1 MTVAVVGG
9 GIVGLCCAWHLQER
23 GIPVVVIDRDRIG
36 AGACWGNAGHVA
48 PALAVPL
55 PEPAAVVAGIRSL
68 VDPRSPVLLPKLP
81 RAELARFLAAFLRHS
96 THKRWLAGCRAMV
109 GLSAGALAE
118 FDRMGLA
125 TVEAPFTALM
135 RRPADGAA
143 VLAEIAG
150 SVAGGLPVD
159 FDFLTAAETVE
170 AEPLAADALMAVR
183 INGQR
188 MVDPPVL
195 LRALAE
201 SVRARGAEF
210 LEGAAVTG
218 IARHNGRI
226 KLSTVDAEFDSV
238 VLATGAALTRLAGGH
253 GVRIPMYAGRGY
265 SFSVETP
272 VKPGGM
278 INFPAVRIACVP
290 LDGRLRVTSLMELW
304 PADAPP
310 VERHARR
317 FMARARAALPSAD
330 WNTVA
335 ERWVGARPLTAD
347 GLPVLGRTNTEG
359 VYVAGGHGMWGL
371 TLAPVSGRLIAE
383 LIETGRPD
391 PALTPFDPLR
401 R

>member
-1 MTVAVVGG
+1 
-9 GIVGLCCAWHLQER
+9 
-23 GIPVVVIDRDRIG
+23 
-36 AGACWGNAGHVA
+36 
-48 PALAVPL
+48 
-55 PEPAAVVAGIRSL
+55 
-68 VDPRSPVLLPKLP
+68 
-81 RAELARFLAAFLRHS
+81 
-96 THKRWLAGCRAMV
+96 MV

-135 RRPADGAA
+135 RRPADGAS

-218 IARHNGRI
+218 IARHNGKI

>member
-9 GIVGLCCAWHLQER
+9 GIVGLCCAWQLQER
-23 GIPVVVIDRDRIG
+23 GIPVVVVDRDRIG

-55 PEPAAVVAGIRSL
+55 PEPAAVAAGMRSL

-81 RAELARFLAAFLRHS
+81 RGELARFLTAFLRHS
-96 THKRWLAGCRAMV
+96 THKRWLAGCRAMA

-125 TVEAPFTALM
+125 TVEAPFTAVL
-135 RRPADGAA
+135 RRPSDGAA
-143 VLAEIAG
+143 VLAELAG

-159 FDFLTAAETVE
+159 FDLLTADETRAV
-170 AEPLAADALMAVR
+170 EPLAGDALMALR

-188 MVDPPVL
+188 MVDPPAL
-195 LRALAE
+195 LEKLTAD
-201 SVRARGAEF
+201 VRVRGAEF
-210 LEGAAVTG
+210 VTGAAVTG
-218 IARHNGRI
+218 IARRNGRI
-226 KLSTVDAEFDSV
+226 VLSTVDIEADAV
-238 VLATGAALTRLAGGH
+238 VLATGASLSRLAHGH
-253 GVRIPMYAGRGY
+253 GVGIPMYAGRGY
-265 SFSVETP
+265 SFSVETR

-278 INFPAVRIACVP
+278 LNFPSVRIACVP

-310 VERHARR
+310 VGRHARR
-317 FMARARAALPSAD
+317 FMARARAVLPDAD
-330 WNTVA
+330 WDTVA

-347 GLPVLGRTNTEG
+347 GLPVLGRTTTEG

-371 TLAPVSGRLIAE
+371 TLGPISGRLIAE
-383 LIETGRPD
+383 LIDTGAPD
-391 PALTPFDPLR
+391 PALAPFSPLR
-401 R
+401 